1 MKAGYVSAIIGGSRG
16 IGRALARR
24 LAARGGH
31 VVVIGRDASRLEAAL
46 RELEELGPERR
57 HAALALNIAVPE
69 DIRALAEACAE
80 RYGRIDLLIVSA
92 LDVGYE
98 GLPPRTANLPLSA
111 WQRSLDINLHGV
123 FLANLAVLPMMLA
136 QGEGEIINVCSSTT
150 PHGLSGRALAPAY
163 SASKFAVAEFSRQLA
178 TEVAEH
184 GIRVSALFPGPVET
198 PLIENTGLSAPFGGK
213 IAAENFAETVIR
225 LIEAQGRDAAP
236 DPHIL
241 PMRTATGAGAT
252 AP

>member
-1 MKAGYVSAIIGGSRG
+1 MKAGHVSAIVGGSRG

-31 VVVIGRDASRLEAAL
+31 VVAVGRDAARLQAAL
-46 RELEELGPERR
+46 RELEELGPEAR
-57 HAALALNIAVPE
+57 HAALALDIAVPG
-69 DIRALAEACAE
+69 DMRALAEACAE

-98 GLPPRTANLPLSA
+98 GLPPRTADLPLSA

-123 FLANLAVLPMMLA
+123 FLANVAVLPMMLA
-136 QGEGEIINVCSSTT
+136 QGEGQIINMCSSTT
-150 PHGLSGRALAPAY
+150 PHGLSGTALAPAY
-163 SASKFAVAEFSRQLA
+163 SASKFGVAEFSRQLA

-225 LIEAQGRDAAP
+225 LIGAQGHDAAL

-241 PMRTATGAGAT
+241 PMRISLEAGAT
-252 AP
+252 PP